1 MTVGGSSVRLLSMA
15 ASPARLSA
23 CSLPW
28 TPALPVLKIRESFKA
43 AVCNERDL
51 IKIESFFFANLL
63 QGAHG
68 VSYNDSS
75 CIMMGLEIAQGLL
88 GQCIPGTKPNLTPR

>member
-1 MTVGGSSVRLLSMA
+1 MQQAGLPLIEGSSVRLLSMA

-51 IKIESFFFANLL
+51 IKIERFFLL
-63 QGAHG
+63 IFCRALMES
-68 VSYNDSS
+68 VTM
-75 CIMMGLEIAQGLL
+75 IVLA
-88 GQCIPGTKPNLTPR
+88 

>member
-1 MTVGGSSVRLLSMA
+1 MKQKAVCLQQAGLPLIEGSSVRLLSMA

-51 IKIESFFFANLL
+51 IKI
-63 QGAHG
+63 
-68 VSYNDSS
+68 
-75 CIMMGLEIAQGLL
+75 
-88 GQCIPGTKPNLTPR
+88 